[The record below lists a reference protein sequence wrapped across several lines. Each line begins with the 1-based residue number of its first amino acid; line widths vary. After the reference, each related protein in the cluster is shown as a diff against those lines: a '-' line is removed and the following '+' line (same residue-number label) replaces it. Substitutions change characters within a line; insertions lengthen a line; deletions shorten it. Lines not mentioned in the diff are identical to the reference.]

1 MTVIG
6 VGPSSRGLTSI
17 GETPVQGQHESGL
30 FQTNDTTVDTATGSR
45 IEQPAVI
52 SPGVKHSW
60 LIVCVVIVAGLV
72 GVQLLVTQ
80 PLGRQLHRVDQDLS
94 RVERDVSEL
103 VGARD
108 TAWESSDLLRGLQE
122 QSRQLEGARN
132 SLETIRNFHEQ
143 IAIESAGIE
152 AAHASLTKL
161 AALQNQLIESDTNAE
176 QALSSLHRLVQL
188 RQLTTSGA
196 DETDLAILELT
207 RLQSLATDLVLSGK
221 HLDQL
226 VALRDA
232 ILGDGN
238 EEIRT
243 TVRSIRDRRDEQ
255 VRRGESEN
263 HRRARDRQ
271 PGSAADREIPT
282 VKRTTPRTALFSGKH
297 RLGLDRVV
305 PPPAEPITP

>member
-6 VGPSSRGLTSI
+6 VGPSPSGLTSI

-30 FQTNDTTVDTATGSR
+30 FQVNDTTVETATGSR
-45 IEQPAVI
+45 TDQQAVI
-52 SPGVKHSW
+52 SSGAKPTW

-72 GVQLLVTQ
+72 GMQLLVTQ
-80 PLGRQLHRVDQDLS
+80 PLGRQLHRVDQDLA

-132 SLETIRNFHEQ
+132 SLATIREFREQ
-143 IAIESAGIE
+143 IANESARIE
-152 AAHASLTKL
+152 AAQASLTKL
-161 AALQNQLIESDTNAE
+161 SGLQNQLIESDANAE

-188 RQLTTSGA
+188 RQLATSGA
-196 DETDLAILELT
+196 DETNLAILELT
-207 RLQSLATDLVLSGK
+207 RLQSLTTDLVLSHK

-226 VALRDA
+226 VTLRDA
-232 ILGDGN
+232 ILGGGD

-243 TVRSIRDRRDEQ
+243 AARPIRERRDEQ
-255 VRRGESEN
+255 IRRGESEES
-263 HRRARDRQ
+263 RRTRDSQ
-271 PGSAADREIPT
+271 PGAVADREISAT
-282 VKRTTPRTALFSGKH
+282 KRTASEAPLFSGKY
-297 RLGLDRVV
+297 RLGLDRIV
-305 PPPAEPITP
+305 PPPAESITP